1 MFKKIN
7 DGTLPTRATKFNA
20 CVDLYANED
29 VMIAA
34 GETVLVPLGVA
45 IDQEFLKV
53 KFTEGVAEE
62 DMQEAMQEY
71 DFFMSGH
78 YLQLLLRSSLSKE
91 LIIAN
96 GVGVIDMD
104 YPDEIMIRL
113 HNPITTEELE
123 TAQTDMFI
131 TVVNPVND
139 YVIKK
144 GDRIAQV
151 TLIAHRSYLFDIES
165 EAERT
170 GGFGSTDE

>member
-1 MFKKIN
+1 MFKTVN
-7 DGTLPTRATKFNA
+7 DGRLPTRGTKYSA

-29 VMIAA
+29 VTIGARHI
-34 GETVLVPLGVA
+34 ELIPLGVA

-53 KFTEGVAEE
+53 KFIEGVAQE

-78 YLQLLLRSSLSKE
+78 YLQLMLRSSLSKE

-96 GVGVIDMD
+96 GVGIIDID

-113 HNPITTEELE
+113 HNPSKYALS
-123 TAQTDMFI
+123 
-131 TVVNPVND
+131 PVR
-139 YVIKK
+139 IKK
-144 GDRIAQV
+144 GDRIAQI
-151 TLIAHRSYLFDIES
+151 TLIAHRSYLFDIQS

>member
-7 DGTLPTRATKFNA
+7 DGTLPTRATKFSA

-78 YLQLLLRSSLSKE
+78 YLQLMLRSSLSKA

-104 YPDEIMIRL
+104 YPGEMMIRV
-113 HNPITTEELE
+113 HNPLDTYKT
-123 TAQTDMFI
+123 F
-131 TVVNPVND
+131 D
-139 YVIKK
+139 YDSVQINK

-151 TLIAHRSYLFDIES
+151 TLIAHRSYLFDIQS

>member
-1 MFKKIN
+1 MFKEVNNGK
-7 DGTLPTRATKFNA
+7 LPTRATKFSA

-29 VMIAA
+29 VTIGA

-78 YLQLLLRSSLSKE
+78 YLQLMLRSSLSKA

-104 YPDEIMIRL
+104 YPGEMMIRV
-113 HNPITTEELE
+113 HNPLDTYKT
-123 TAQTDMFI
+123 F
-131 TVVNPVND
+131 D
-139 YVIKK
+139 YDSVQINK
-144 GDRIAQV
+144 GDCIAQI
-151 TLIAHRSYLFDIES
+151 TLIAHRSYLFDIQS
-165 EAERT
+165 EVERT